1 MPTGRVKWFSLEKGF
16 GFISNDEG
24 EDVYLAATSLP
35 EGVTTVKP
43 GTKIEFS
50 IIDSRK
56 GPQAMSVHVVDA
68 PVSLAENSRVNSDD
82 LAATSLPEGVATVK
96 PGTKIEFS
104 IIDSRK
110 GPQAMSVRIADAPVS
125 LAENSR
131 VNSDDL
137 AAMIEDTIK
146 ILDKVG
152 NGLRHGR
159 HPSGPDAERLGRVLR
174 GIAGQLEA

>member
-35 EGVTTVKP
+35 EGV
-43 GTKIEFS
+43 
-50 IIDSRK
+50 
-56 GPQAMSVHVVDA
+56 
-68 PVSLAENSRVNSDD
+68 
-82 LAATSLPEGVATVK
+82 ATVK

-104 IIDSRK
+104 VIDSRK
-110 GPQAMSVRIADAPVS
+110 GPQAMSVRIVDTPVS
-125 LAENSR
+125 LSENSR

-146 ILDKVG
+146 ILDRVG

-159 HPSGPDAERLGRVLR
+159 HPSGPEAERLGRVLR

>member
-35 EGVTTVKP
+35 EGV
-43 GTKIEFS
+43 
-50 IIDSRK
+50 
-56 GPQAMSVHVVDA
+56 
-68 PVSLAENSRVNSDD
+68 
-82 LAATSLPEGVATVK
+82 ATVK

-110 GPQAMSVRIADAPVS
+110 GPQAMSVRIIDAPVS

-159 HPSGPDAERLGRVLR
+159 HPSGPEAERLGRVLR